1 MIDIDLHR
9 AAFINVL
16 RSIYSDLILRAR
28 LGFKGGSAAMFF
40 YDLPRFSVDLDFDLL
55 DTHKKQAVFDRLKQI
70 LPGLGNLIQAQDK
83 KFTLFFLLSY
93 QKGLRQLKI
102 EISKRPG
109 NAEYLPQNYLGI
121 SMLVMK
127 KEDMVTGKLAAL
139 LTRKKFAPRDIYD
152 LWFFLQSH
160 WDMNEKLLNEKTE
173 MSLAQALAKA
183 KKLVASVKP
192 TDLLAGLGELL
203 DNKQKSWVREKLV
216 PEILFQLRLYQKFY
230 VVSSNTDKKRNLD
243 RRLTPTPKMR

>member
-9 AAFINVL
+9 AALVNVL
-16 RSIYSDLILRAR
+16 RAIYSDPILRSC

-55 DTHKKQAVFDRLKQI
+55 ETDKKQAVFDRLKQF
-70 LPGLGNLIQAQDK
+70 LPELGNLIQAKDK

-109 NAEYLPQNYLGI
+109 NAEYIPQNYLGI

-127 KEDMVTGKLAAL
+127 KEAMITGKLAAL
-139 LTRKKFAPRDIYD
+139 LTRKRFAPRDVFD

-160 WDMNEKLLNEKTE
+160 WDINQKLLREKTE
-173 MSLAQALAKA
+173 MSLTQALSRAGKQI
-183 KKLVASVKP
+183 KGVKP
-192 TDLLAGLGELL
+192 RELLAGLGELL
-203 DNKQKSWVREKLV
+203 DNKQKSWVREKLIA
-216 PEILFQLRLYQKFY
+216 ETLFQLRLYE
-230 VVSSNTDKKRNLD
+230 DIHIRPRHRRKRV
-243 RRLTPTPKMR
+243 

>member
-16 RSIYSDLILRAR
+16 RAIYSDPTLRAR

-55 DTHKKQAVFDRLKQI
+55 DTDKKQAVFNRLKQI
-70 LPGLGNLIQAQDK
+70 LPNLGNLIQVQDK

-93 QKGLRQLKI
+93 RKGLRQLKI

-109 NAEYLPQNYLGI
+109 NAEYLPQNYLGV

-127 KEDMVTGKLAAL
+127 KEDMMAGKLAAL
-139 LTRKKFAPRDIYD
+139 LTRKRFAPRDVYD

-160 WDMNEKLLNEKTE
+160 WDINQNVLREKAN
-173 MSLAQALAKA
+173 MSLSQGLRLAKT
-183 KKLVASVKP
+183 KVKRVKP
-192 TDLLAGLGELL
+192 ADLLAGLGELL
-203 DNKQKSWVREKLV
+203 NNKQKAWVREKLIA
-216 PEILFQLRLYQKFY
+216 ETLFQLRLYEDIHIR
-230 VVSSNTDKKRNLD
+230 SRRRRKRV
-243 RRLTPTPKMR
+243 

>member
-9 AAFINVL
+9 AAFVNVL
-16 RSIYSDLILRAR
+16 RAIYSDPILRSC

-55 DTHKKQAVFDRLKQI
+55 DTHKKQAVFDRLNQF
-70 LPGLGNLIQAQDK
+70 LPGLGNLIQAKDK

-192 TDLLAGLGELL
+192 TELLAGLGELL
-203 DNKQKSWVREKLV
+203 DNKQKAWVREKLIA
-216 PEILFQLRLYQKFY
+216 ETLFQLRLYEDIHIR
-230 VVSSNTDKKRNLD
+230 SRRRRKRV
-243 RRLTPTPKMR
+243 